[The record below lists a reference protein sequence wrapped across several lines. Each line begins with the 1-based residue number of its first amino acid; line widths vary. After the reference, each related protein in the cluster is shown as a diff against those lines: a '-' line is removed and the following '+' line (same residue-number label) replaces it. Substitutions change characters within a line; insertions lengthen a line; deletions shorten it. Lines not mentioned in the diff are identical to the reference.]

1 MSKDCDNWKLLE
13 RAPYL
18 QSQQSVDSDKKDT
31 LKKLLQL
38 IGKLELQVEI
48 TLGNALKEF
57 VTQLLVDPV
66 LTVDFLGFPSL
77 SGMFLTGK

>member
-13 RAPYL
+13 RASYFK
-18 QSQQSVDSDKKDT
+18 SQQSVDSDKKKN

-57 VTQLLVDPV
+57 VIQLLIDPV
-66 LTVDFLGFPSL
+66 LAVDFLGFWSL